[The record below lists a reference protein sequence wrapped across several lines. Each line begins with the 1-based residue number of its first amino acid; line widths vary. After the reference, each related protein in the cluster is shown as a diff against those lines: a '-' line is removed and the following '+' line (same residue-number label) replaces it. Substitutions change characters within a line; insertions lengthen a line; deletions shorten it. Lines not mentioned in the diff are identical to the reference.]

1 MQPPFAQRAGQC
13 DNISMPKSHF
23 YAVSLFA
30 AGIFLAGHA
39 AAQQTPASTTPQ
51 SPAATPT
58 PAPKTQTP
66 PAAKKPAATPGAKTP
81 APLTLT
87 TPKDKT
93 SYAIGLNVGK
103 NIGKGV
109 QEQSLDIDQ
118 AILLRG
124 MKDGL
129 AGGKSLLTDDEV
141 TAVMM
146 ELQKEA
152 RLKQEETRKKQEEI
166 AKAQGEVNKKQGATF
181 LAENKTKEGVVTLP
195 SGLQYKIL
203 QPGTGPKPTAT
214 DTVVCNYRGT
224 LIDGKE
230 FDSSYKRGQPATF
243 PVGQVIKGWTEALQ
257 LMPVGSKWQL
267 FLPPD
272 LAYGERSAGPDI
284 TPFSTLIFEVEL
296 VSIKP
301 PEKPAEKPAASPADK
316 PAANPAD
323 KPIDKPASKPAD
335 KPSAPDAS
343 TEKPKP

>member
-1 MQPPFAQRAGQC
+1 
-13 DNISMPKSHF
+13 MPKSHF
-23 YAVSLFA
+23 SALSLFA
-30 AGIFLAGHA
+30 AGIFLTGHA
-39 AAQQTPASTTPQ
+39 AAQQTPASTTQQ

-58 PAPKTQTP
+58 PAAKTQTP
-66 PAAKKPAATPGAKTP
+66 PAAKKPATTPAAKTSAPP
-81 APLTLT
+81 ALT

-103 NIGKGV
+103 SVGKGV
-109 QEQSLDIDQ
+109 HEQSLDIDQ
-118 AILLRG
+118 AIFLRG
-124 MKDGL
+124 VKDGL
-129 AGGKSLLTDDEV
+129 AGGKTLLTDEEV
-141 TAVMM
+141 NAVLT

-152 RLKQEETRKKQEEI
+152 RLKQAEMRKKQEEI
-166 AKAQGEVNKKQGATF
+166 AKAQSEVNKKQGDAF

-203 QPGTGPKPTAT
+203 QAGTGPKPTAS

-224 LIDGKE
+224 LLDGKE

-243 PVGQVIKGWTEALQ
+243 PLGGVIKGWTEALQ

-272 LAYGERSAGPDI
+272 LAYGERSMGPDI
-284 TPFSTLIFEVEL
+284 TPNSTLIFEVEL

-323 KPIDKPASKPAD
+323 KAQAPADKPTDKPATKPAD
-335 KPSAPDAS
+335 KPNTPDAS